1 MDCGESV
8 WVCTSVPG
16 NVYYVSQQSS
26 WQSSAS
32 VCVSALSCRNLVY
45 VCVCVWTVKQE
56 FWDQE
61 RDRRINTLFNGVRRC
76 CIQYTDIHTVMHQCG
91 KVLCSWQQQ
100 KTKCRKLKWEV
111 TGHGLHAA
119 TETDGLTLLRSVL
132 LCFSF
137 SFFCIC
143 HLAQPHY
150 VHACIHAN
158 THTHTLTLA
167 CVCFALFLLHI

>member
-1 MDCGESV
+1 MSV
-8 WVCTSVPG
+8 HIGARQCLLRFATVIMTIKCECVCL
-16 NVYYVSQQSS
+16 
-26 WQSSAS
+26 
-32 VCVSALSCRNLVY
+32 CVELPKSR

-76 CIQYTDIHTVMHQCG
+76 CIQYTHIHTVMHQCG